1 MEDENLPERMS
12 EQLDTLTPKELVEL
26 VLGEGRRLP
35 HDHGLQEK
43 ENVQKLEVKV
53 DQERMEEGIAFFHK
67 NFFSLFVSMLA
78 GLLSLMYV
86 ETIGI

>member
-12 EQLDTLTPKELVEL
+12 EQLESLSPEELVEL

-35 HDHGLQEK
+35 HDHGVQEK
-43 ENVQKLEVKV
+43 VQKLEVKV

>member
-12 EQLDTLTPKELVEL
+12 EQLESLTPEELVEL

-35 HDHGLQEK
+35 HDQGLQEK
-43 ENVQKLEVKV
+43 VQKLEVKV

>member
-12 EQLDTLTPKELVEL
+12 EQLESLTPEELVEL

-35 HDHGLQEK
+35 HAQGQQEK
-43 ENVQKLEVKV
+43 VQKQEVKV
-53 DQERMEEGIAFFHK
+53 AQEKMEEGIAFFHK